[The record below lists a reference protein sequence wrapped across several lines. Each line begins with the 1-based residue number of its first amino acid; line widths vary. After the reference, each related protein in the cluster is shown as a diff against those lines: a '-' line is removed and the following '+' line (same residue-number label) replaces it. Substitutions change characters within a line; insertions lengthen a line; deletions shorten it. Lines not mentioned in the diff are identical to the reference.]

1 MAKLRRPYLRTK
13 PHSDNSQ
20 STCRSE
26 DDGKHERSQLPKP
39 PPRAA
44 KLWFCTLR
52 SIIDIP
58 DERPTAGIQNQQRRA
73 VVLSHVLQYSR
84 LLPSTASAPST
95 SPPAST
101 APLPTSSLTRLP
113 ASLCTTYTPCTDGLG
128 ARRALA
134 REILPTASRVS
145 PQVVAHASPETWQK
159 KRTGTSAERRQEHG
173 EKCCAPQRRSSEDA
187 TEQARHFAVDSPGWP
202 AVSGTGGRGS
212 SKHGGRGRAASSRV
226 PTVHTQSGGW
236 MWREFN
242 RFSEFGRGSGGLMLT
257 PTEQTRREQARPRR
271 RWRSLLA
278 AGFVLLLAC
287 VIAAVRERV
296 VQDSSRTWAVVLATR
311 LGSAKAEAGSRVSI
325 AQSAM

>member
-26 DDGKHERSQLPKP
+26 DDGKHQRSQLHLCAPKP

-44 KLWFCTLR
+44 KLWFSMLR

-101 APLPTSSLTRLP
+101 APLPTSSLIRLP

-134 REILPTASRVS
+134 REILPTTSRVS
-145 PQVVAHASPETWQK
+145 PQVVAHASPETRQK
-159 KRTGTSAERRQEHG
+159 KRTGTSAESRQEHG
-173 EKCCAPQRRSSEDA
+173 EKCCAPQRCSSERA
-187 TEQARHFAVDSPGWP
+187 TEQARHCAVDSPGLP
-202 AVSGTGGRGS
+202 AVSGTGGWGA
-212 SKHGGRGRAASSRV
+212 SKHGGRGRAASSQV
-226 PTVHTQSGGW
+226 PTVHPQPL
-236 MWREFN
+236 N
-242 RFSEFGRGSGGLMLT
+242 PNLPAYLNANVGSPRWCG
-257 PTEQTRREQARPRR
+257 PARTE
-271 RWRSLLA
+271 A
-278 AGFVLLLAC
+278 ALPA
-287 VIAAVRERV
+287 
-296 VQDSSRTWAVVLATR
+296 
-311 LGSAKAEAGSRVSI
+311 
-325 AQSAM
+325 

>member
-26 DDGKHERSQLPKP
+26 DDGKHQRSQLHLCAPKP

-44 KLWFCTLR
+44 KLWFSMLR

-101 APLPTSSLTRLP
+101 APLPTSSLIRLP

-134 REILPTASRVS
+134 REILPTTSRVS
-145 PQVVAHASPETWQK
+145 PQVVAHASPETRQK
-159 KRTGTSAERRQEHG
+159 KRTGTSAESRQEHG
-173 EKCCAPQRRSSEDA
+173 EKCCAPQRRSSERA
-187 TEQARHFAVDSPGWP
+187 TEQARHCAVDSQGWP
-202 AVSGTGGRGS
+202 AVSGTGGGGA
-212 SKHGGRGRAASSRV
+212 SKHGGRGRAASSQV
-226 PTVHTQSGGW
+226 PSVHPQ
-236 MWREFN
+236 
-242 RFSEFGRGSGGLMLT
+242 
-257 PTEQTRREQARPRR
+257 PRNPNLPQCQ
-271 RWRSLLA
+271 RWVA
-278 AGFVLLLAC
+278 AM
-287 VIAAVRERV
+287 VR
-296 VQDSSRTWAVVLATR
+296 SRT
-311 LGSAKAEAGSRVSI
+311 EA
-325 AQSAM
+325 ALPA

>member
-26 DDGKHERSQLPKP
+26 DDGKHQRSQLHLCAPKP

-134 REILPTASRVS
+134 REILPTTSRVS
-145 PQVVAHASPETWQK
+145 PQVVAHASPETRQK

-173 EKCCAPQRRSSEDA
+173 EKCCAPQRRSSELA
-187 TEQARHFAVDSPGWP
+187 TEQARHCAVDSQGWP
-202 AVSGTGGRGS
+202 AVSGTGGGGA
-212 SKHGGRGRAASSRV
+212 SKHGGRGRAAS
-226 PTVHTQSGGW
+226 P
-236 MWREFN
+236 
-242 RFSEFGRGSGGLMLT
+242 
-257 PTEQTRREQARPRR
+257 
-271 RWRSLLA
+271 
-278 AGFVLLLAC
+278 
-287 VIAAVRERV
+287 
-296 VQDSSRTWAVVLATR
+296 
-311 LGSAKAEAGSRVSI
+311 
-325 AQSAM
+325 